1 MAINIDIYSNSNIS
15 TRTVTVDF
23 MADLLSDSMTA
34 ASSEIVFYFKF
45 TTSARDTSN
54 IVYPPKVVKGLSDL
68 ALARVKQSAN
78 DSANAYT
85 SIAEMIQ
92 DYTYDFIY
100 GHTADQFSSGV
111 SAKPPMKFT

>member
-1 MAINIDIYSNSNIS
+1 MAINLDIYSNSNIS
-15 TRTVTVDF
+15 TRTITVDF
-23 MADLLSDSMTA
+23 MSDLLSDSMTA
-34 ASSEIVFYFKF
+34 ASSEIVYYFKF

-54 IVYPPKVVKGLSDL
+54 VVYSPRIVKDLSDL
-68 ALARVKQSAN
+68 ALARTKQSAN

-92 DYTYDFIY
+92 DYTYDYIY
-100 GHTADQFSSGV
+100 GHTDNQFSSGV